1 MIVVPTESVYRNL
14 IDTMHLQQTI
24 YVISLLIAAA
34 LSLTLA
40 ILSWRRRYVPV
51 VVPFIIMMLTLTQ
64 WSLGYALELA
74 SAPDPVAIFWAKV
87 QYLGI
92 VIAPIAW
99 LALAL
104 GYIGRQQWLTP
115 RNIGLVSIVP
125 ITTLLLNWTNEYHGL
140 IWSDISLSTDS
151 AFPMFEYSY
160 GSWFWAHTAYS
171 YLAMLFGSVIFIRSF
186 ARVPRLYR
194 RQAVLLLIS
203 AIVPWI
209 GNFLYISRLSPW
221 PNLDLTPFAFTI
233 SGLAFAW
240 GFLRFQ
246 LLDIGP
252 VARDTVIESMS
263 DGVLVLDRYGRV
275 VDLNPAAQQLI
286 GWSVADAVG
295 RSIDDVLGLWP
306 AIIER
311 YRNVVEAREEVVV
324 NEGDDQRFYDLR
336 ISPLYDRAIQLN
348 GRLIVW
354 RDITE
359 QKKIEAEL
367 RAQKQLF
374 ENLATQL
381 QYAKEA
387 AEVANRTK
395 SAFLATMSHELRT
408 PLSIILGYS
417 DLLLREFK
425 SLGYDRTMSDIERI
439 KGAANHLLTLISG
452 ILDFSKIEA
461 GKMQL
466 HLETFDV
473 PALITEI
480 ATLLEPIAKKDGN
493 VLEVICPS
501 DFGAMY
507 ADQTKVRQILFN
519 LISNAIKF
527 TDNGVITLTVKH
539 EDKDLRR
546 VALTD
551 TRTQPQVL
559 KAIAFEVKDTGIG
572 MTTEQ
577 VQNLFQEFTQV
588 DNSSTRAYGGAGL
601 GLALSRRLCQMMGGD
616 IRVSSHK
623 GQGST
628 FTVYLP
634 AKVTDPTSVSVPLYE
649 SEVGSAQGQIVGSG
663 PK

>member
-1 MIVVPTESVYRNL
+1 M
-14 IDTMHLQQTI
+14 
-24 YVISLLIAAA
+24 A
-34 LSLTLA
+34 LTLA
-40 ILSWRRRYVPV
+40 ILAWRRRYVPV
-51 VVPFIIMMLTLTQ
+51 VAPFIIMMLTLTE

-74 SAPDPVAIFWAKV
+74 SSPNPIAIFWAKV

-92 VIAPIAW
+92 VVAPVAW

-115 RNIGLVSIVP
+115 HNIGMVSIVP
-125 ITTLLLNWTNEYHGL
+125 VTTLLLNWTNEYHGL
-140 IWSDISLSTDS
+140 IWSNISLNTNS
-151 AFPMFEYSY
+151 AFPIFEYSY
-160 GSWFWAHTAYS
+160 GPWFWVHTVYS
-171 YLAMLFGSVIFIRSF
+171 YLGMLLGSVIFIHSF
-186 ARVPRLYR
+186 ARMTRLYR
-194 RQAVLLLIS
+194 RQAILLLIS
-203 AIVPWI
+203 AVVPWI
-209 GNFLYISRLSPW
+209 GNFLYISRLSPL

-233 SGLAFAW
+233 SGVAFAW

-252 VARDTVIESMS
+252 VARDTVIESMN
-263 DGVLVLDRYGRV
+263 DGVIVLDRYDRV
-275 VDLNPAAQQLI
+275 VDLNPAAQKLV
-286 GWSVADAVG
+286 GRSVADVVG
-295 RSIDDVLGLWP
+295 QSIDDVLGRWP

-311 YRNVVEAREEVVV
+311 YRNVIEAREEVIM
-324 NEGDDQRFYDLR
+324 NEADQQRFYDLR
-336 ISPLYDRAIQLN
+336 ISPLYDRAMQFN

-374 ENLATQL
+374 ENLAMQL

-439 KGAANHLLTLISG
+439 KDAANHLLTLISG

-473 PALITEI
+473 PTLVTDI
-480 ATLLEPIAKKDGN
+480 AVMFEPLAQQKGN
-493 VLEVICPS
+493 VLEIVCPD
-501 DFGAMY
+501 DFGTMY
-507 ADQTKVRQILFN
+507 ADQTKVRQVLFN
-519 LISNAIKF
+519 LISNATKF
-527 TDNGVITLTVKH
+527 TDNGAITLTVRH

-546 VALTD
+546 IALTD
-551 TRTQPQVL
+551 KSTQPQML
-559 KAIAFEVKDTGIG
+559 KAIVFEIKDTGIG
-572 MTTEQ
+572 LTADQ
-577 VQNLFQEFTQV
+577 VQHLFQEFTQI
-588 DNSSTRAYGGAGL
+588 DNSSTRTYGGAGL
-601 GLALSRRLCQMMGGD
+601 GLALSRRLCHMMGGD
-616 IRVSSHK
+616 IKVTSQK
-623 GQGST
+623 DQGSI

-634 AKVTDPTSVSVPLYE
+634 AKVTDPARLTTPLCE
-649 SEVGSAQGQIVGSG
+649 SEVGGAQSQIVGSD